1 MATSGDGV
9 TARPGAARE
18 AERAPIIYFQ
28 RSGSLSPDTRSG
40 GERRKGY
47 DAAAFLSRKAKIDA
61 KYGTRN
67 KGIRRIAD
75 RHRQELAEHTQ
86 RTQQTYQPL
95 PVAPPVEAKRYTRSY
110 GDGVKVQ
117 VEDARRV
124 ERRKVIGA
132 DPHGPLR
139 RKDGADGKSV
149 NTGRRSTD
157 TNRRAAVPA
166 PEPDGWITELRRRV
180 AALPLETLDGKVT
193 DWATSKPCCVHVP
206 SLLRALGD
214 TGSGR

>member
-1 MATSGDGV
+1 MW
-9 TARPGAARE
+9 E
-18 AERAPIIYFQ
+18 ALERA
-28 RSGSLSPDTRSG
+28 
-40 GERRKGY
+40 
-47 DAAAFLSRKAKIDA
+47 AAAI
-61 KYGTRN
+61 
-67 KGIRRIAD
+67 
-75 RHRQELAEHTQ
+75 HQAEHVLAMSNL
-86 RTQQTYQPL
+86 RS
-95 PVAPPVEAKRYTRSY
+95 VAPPVEAKRYTRSY

-157 TNRRAAVPA
+157 TNRRAVPA
-166 PEPDGWITELRRRV
+166 PEPDPFEPTEAEFKAFLRGTADTTRQKDFGKAGLAAAFALFGPRYLSEEIHRAV
-180 AALPLETLDGKVT
+180 ATWRIVGKVE
-193 DWATSKPCCVHVP
+193 DGWRAMGEDSLARVVHVP

-214 TGSGR
+214 TGSGRPR